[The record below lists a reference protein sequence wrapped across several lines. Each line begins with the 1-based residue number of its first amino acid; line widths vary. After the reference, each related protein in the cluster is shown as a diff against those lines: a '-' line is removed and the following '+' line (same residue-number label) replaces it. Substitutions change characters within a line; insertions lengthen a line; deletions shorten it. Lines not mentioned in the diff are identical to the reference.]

1 MANSLNKEPKPP
13 KIQELFEHLETR
25 NEALCDELFMTW
37 NERQDGGF
45 SRHGVNT
52 LSVISDNSSEQSF
65 MRARDLV
72 PRVFERGWRP
82 RLQR

>member
-1 MANSLNKEPKPP
+1 
-13 KIQELFEHLETR
+13 
-25 NEALCDELFMTW
+25 MTW
-37 NERQDGGF
+37 NERQDGGV

-65 MRARDLV
+65 MRPRDLV